1 MLEPTN
7 VYFFKQYHN
16 AIFKIKLT
24 KRENKNQGY
33 IFPNIHIEIIKSV
46 LKLI

>member
-1 MLEPTN
+1 MLQPTN
-7 VYFFKQYHN
+7 VYFFKQYYS
-16 AIFKIKLT
+16 AILKIKST
-24 KRENKNQGY
+24 RRENKNQGH